1 MVGLLDC
8 SKAFDMCSFEIIFK
22 KLIQRNL
29 PAIIVR
35 CLAFIYQQQASWV
48 KWGEANSSPFGILN
62 GTRQGSVLSPC
73 IFSIYM
79 DELLQELRHLGVGCH
94 VGGMFMGAT
103 IYADDVLLLAPC
115 RTALQLMLKVC
126 EDFAKKNNL
135 QYSTDP
141 NPTKSKSKCL
151 YMCGKNT
158 ARYPAPL
165 TLNGQNLPWVSTAM
179 HLGHELSQLAN
190 MEQDAKIKRGMFIE
204 KSTDIRQ
211 MFSFAEP
218 VQILQA
224 VNIYSAHFYGG
235 MLWDLYGEGAGQAF
249 RCWNTAVKLV
259 WDVPRS
265 THTYLVEHLLGL
277 GLPSVRHRMI
287 CQYVGFF
294 QNLWNSA
301 SKEVRVLSQIV
312 ARDAQSS
319 TGRNVINIRSE
330 YDLDPW
336 SWSVNRF
343 KMKDV
348 RKPVPLVDI
357 WRIGLLEQL
366 LAQRQEMDICGDD
379 PEDTSKLI
387 DSLCSS

>member
-22 KLIQRNL
+22 KLVDRNL

-35 CLAFIYQQQASWV
+35 CLAFIYQQQIAWV
-48 KWGEANSSPFGILN
+48 KWGDANSSPFGILN

-79 DELLQELRHLGVGCH
+79 DELLQELRQLGVGCH
-94 VGGMFMGAT
+94 IGGMFMGAT

-126 EDFAKKNNL
+126 EDFAVRNNL
-135 QYSTDP
+135 QYSSDP
-141 NPTKSKSKCL
+141 NPAKSKSKCL

-158 ARYPAPL
+158 VRYPAPL
-165 TLNGQNLPWVSTAM
+165 ILNGQSLPWVSTAQ
-179 HLGHELSQLAN
+179 HLGHELSQLTDMN
-190 MEQDAKIKRGMFIE
+190 QDARVKRSVFIDQ
-204 KSTDIRQ
+204 STDIRQ

-218 VQILQA
+218 FQILQA
-224 VNIYSAHFYGG
+224 VNLYCGHFYGA
-235 MLWDLYGEGAGQAF
+235 MLWDLYGEGAAKVF
-249 RCWNTAVKLV
+249 RCWNTTVKLV

-277 GLPSVRHRMI
+277 GLPSVRHKLI
-287 CQYVGFF
+287 CQYVGYF
-294 QNLWNSA
+294 QKLRDSA

-312 ARDAQSS
+312 ARDAQAV
-319 TGRNVINIRSE
+319 TGRNLLNIQGE
-330 YDLDPW
+330 YNLDPW
-336 SWSVNRF
+336 SRSVSSF
-343 KMKDV
+343 KMRDV
-348 RKPVPLVDI
+348 RNSIPEADN
-357 WRIGLLEQL
+357 WRPELLNKLLIQRYEMNIG
-366 LAQRQEMDICGDD
+366 G
-379 PEDTSKLI
+379 EDFSEVTKLI